1 MNTFLI
7 KVLTTGIK
15 LAAGI
20 GAAVFI
26 QSEKDKK
33 DTQNSVNNI
42 HEPPTPSNHEDLEYP
57 ENIPPEWQQWKT
69 VYRRFTERPPIKHQ
83 DIYVPDYLWEIK
95 TVEIPKI
102 SMTEREAE
110 TFGYSFRKKSKRIR
124 ITNYHGS
131 EKSIIIPTYIGGIL
145 VNDIGANAFTNS
157 CAERVAIPDN
167 IKKLGDLAFAE
178 SGVQFVIFGKG
189 VRVIPKMC
197 FYNCKMLE
205 VAAIPPLTEKL
216 GEKAFFGCGSL
227 KYIEL
232 PWELREIGEDCFCGS
247 GLEGFAARFRGNF
260 YPDGSAFA
268 NTPLHQ
274 NNDLI
279 LYRRYDP
286 SNDRD
291 EMTVLLVG
299 RDVNVNFKADR
310 VCLGKNSVC
319 ASCRLDFT
327 RCEYLDADRAFKYIP
342 DHFGSRIHITVSE
355 NMTLPSSFP
364 DYVDV
369 QCSGG
374 KYKGW
379 YEKLEEDS
387 SRSSL
392 KLKINCS
399 LCTHS
404 LSTYDLYYTREL
416 TLVSG
421 GFHGITILDR
431 AIRCSHLCRV
441 EFTGKFDL
449 YWDSCIFE
457 QNCISL
463 HEVRWEKYITRW
475 DGEDK
480 TALVQFIPSGY
491 AVRPD
496 VHRELLKAFHGNICG
511 DIFDPKIIENIF
523 DNGVIRELSKTRMPL
538 SRREKILLAVDVLKS
553 SPELY
558 PDGTEKYSRFLKRN
572 INYARNMCNRL
583 PREVSGYRNFVM
595 NSRWDKP

>member
-7 KVLTTGIK
+7 KALTTGIK

-42 HEPPTPSNHEDLEYP
+42 HEPPTPSNREDLEYP
-57 ENIPPEWQQWKT
+57 ENIPPEWQQWKS

-102 SMTEREAE
+102 SMTEKEAE
-110 TFGYSFRKKSKRIR
+110 EFGYSFRKKSKRIR

-157 CAERVAIPDN
+157 CAQRVAIPDN
-167 IKKLGDLAFAE
+167 IKKLGDSAFEE

-189 VRVIPKMC
+189 LREIPKMC
-197 FYNCKMLE
+197 FYNCRNLKIC
-205 VAAIPPLTEKL
+205 AIPPLTEKL
-216 GEKAFFGCGSL
+216 GEKAFFGCRSL

-247 GLEGFAARFRGNF
+247 GLEGFAARFRHNSF
-260 YPDGSAFA
+260 DGSAFA

-286 SNDRD
+286 SNVLD

-299 RDVNVNFKADR
+299 QNANVIFTEPR
-310 VCLGKNSVC
+310 VCLSKNSVC
-319 ASCRLDFT
+319 APCHLDFSQCKKIST
-327 RCEYLDADRAFKYIP
+327 DRTFKYYHYCDSKMHVI
-342 DHFGSRIHITVSE
+342 VSE
-355 NMTLPSSFP
+355 TENPNSFP
-364 DYVDV
+364 NFVDAR
-369 QCSGG
+369 CPNDS
-374 KYKGW
+374 KYTGW
-379 YEKLEEDS
+379 CETLEESDN
-387 SRSSL
+387 RQTL
-392 KLKINCS
+392 KLKINSSNLCTLSINKWWLRTLTLISDKTHSITIENYAICSVDLEKLELIGKFS
-399 LCTHS
+399 LCK
-404 LSTYDLYYTREL
+404 D
-416 TLVSG
+416 G
-421 GFHGITILDR
+421 CILDPR
-431 AIRCSHLCRV
+431 
-441 EFTGKFDL
+441 
-449 YWDSCIFE
+449 
-457 QNCISL
+457 CISL
-463 HEVRWEKYITRW
+463 REMRWN
-475 DGEDK
+475 DK
-480 TALVQFIPSGY
+480 QDWQYVQYIPSGY
-491 AVRPD
+491 VVRGD
-496 VHRELLKAFHGNICG
+496 VHRELLKAFRGNICG
-511 DIFDPKIIENIF
+511 DFFDPKIIENIF